1 MLTKQASKHAAPG
14 RLTGVEVHRLQ
25 FMVSVI
31 VGVVWVMVSMFP
43 IIINDKYR
51 K

>member
-31 VGVVWVMVSMFP
+31 VGVVWVMVSMF
-43 IIINDKYR
+43 IDDKYR